1 MEDVYISG
9 TGMTRFGRH
18 LDKSM
23 KDMSKG
29 AVDAALADASMSVGD
44 VGAVFFA
51 NSLAGLITG
60 QECIRGEVML
70 YPLGFGTVPIHNV
83 ENACASGGNAVHLA
97 WMAVASGM
105 CETAMALGVEKAN
118 HEDRTR
124 TFSAYKAGTD
134 IDDMFQVGEG
144 AGTDRTPLVDRQ
156 AALARMLIEERGM
169 TVEALAKIAE
179 KAYAYG
185 AKNPMAHRQEGH
197 NIEAIL
203 GSRLVVDPITTLMSS
218 PVSDGS
224 AAVIISRKKRDGVN
238 VRIAGSRLASRPRKG
253 EAHPTSAESASTQA
267 LAAAGIEVRDVH
279 VAEVHDASVAYEV
292 IAWRE
297 TGLCPVGSEYD
308 WAMSGH
314 TAQGGPL
321 PINPSG
327 GLVSRGHAL
336 GASGVAQ
343 IHELVSQLSGRAGE
357 RQVGQPRVAL
367 AQIGGGVIDWQTSV
381 SSVHVLVR
389 EEKW

>member
-1 MEDVYISG
+1 
-9 TGMTRFGRH
+9 
-18 LDKSM
+18 
-23 KDMSKG
+23 
-29 AVDAALADASMSVGD
+29 
-44 VGAVFFA
+44 
-51 NSLAGLITG
+51 
-60 QECIRGEVML
+60 
-70 YPLGFGTVPIHNV
+70 
-83 ENACASGGNAVHLA
+83 
-97 WMAVASGM
+97 
-105 CETAMALGVEKAN
+105 
-118 HEDRTR
+118 
-124 TFSAYKAGTD
+124 
-134 IDDMFQVGEG
+134 
-144 AGTDRTPLVDRQ
+144 
-156 AALARMLIEERGM
+156 
-169 TVEALAKIAE
+169 
-179 KAYAYG
+179 
-185 AKNPMAHRQEGH
+185 
-197 NIEAIL
+197 
-203 GSRLVVDPITTLMSS
+203 VVDPITTLMSS

-224 AAVIISRKKRDGVN
+224 AAVIVSRKKRNGVN

-253 EAHPTSAESASTQA
+253 EAHPTSAESASSQA
-267 LAAAGIEVRDVH
+267 LAAAGLEARDVN

-314 TAQGGPL
+314 TAQGGPM

-343 IHELVSQLSGRAGE
+343 IHELVTQLSGRAGE

-389 EEKW
+389 DEKW